1 MRKTPSP
8 VHSSLKSDN
17 DQGLKK
23 KSPIIIGRDMTSK
36 FIVGSG
42 FKKEGGKE
50 NHNNMGSC
58 ALGELKQFKLLN
70 CQVVRTETHS
80 SLELNPSVALLQ
92 AAESTG
98 GRGRKEILKFKCLLS

>member
-1 MRKTPSP
+1 
-8 VHSSLKSDN
+8 
-17 DQGLKK
+17 
-23 KSPIIIGRDMTSK
+23 MTSK

-50 NHNNMGSC
+50 NHNNTGSC

-70 CQVVRTETHS
+70 CQVVRTETNT

-92 AAESTG
+92 AAESTEG
-98 GRGRKEILKFKCLLS
+98 KG